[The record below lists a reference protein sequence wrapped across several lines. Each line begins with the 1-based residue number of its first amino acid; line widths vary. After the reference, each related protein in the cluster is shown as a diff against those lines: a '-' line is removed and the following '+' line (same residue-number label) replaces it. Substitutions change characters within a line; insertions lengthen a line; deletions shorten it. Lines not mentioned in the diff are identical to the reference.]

1 LPNYLGKLSARLTFR
16 KRNCRNE
23 SEANVAEPKP
33 KDKDRDEK
41 DESFKKFED
50 LTDKL
55 LRVPKKEVDKLRERE
70 KQEREKK
77 RAG

>member
-1 LPNYLGKLSARLTFR
+1 M
-16 KRNCRNE
+16 
-23 SEANVAEPKP
+23 AEPKP

-55 LRVPKKEVDKLRERE
+55 LRVPKKEALSCTNGLIPCQRD
-70 KQEREKK
+70 
-77 RAG
+77 RAESSKVLVGGARLAWVGDPS